1 MRLGSGPR
9 EGKLVLGP
17 PRASL
22 DTAPTSVR
30 GRGLPGWPLWP
41 RLQLPVRV
49 PAQQVHLGR
58 SPGWTFLSRQPS
70 GTLYPFQVG
79 LALQVPGEAG
89 AGWGGAL

>member
-1 MRLGSGPR
+1 MGR
-9 EGKLVLGP
+9 GKGGWVLGP

-22 DTAPTSVR
+22 DTASTSVR
-30 GRGLPGWPLWP
+30 GRGSPGWPLWP
-41 RLQLPVRV
+41 RLQLTVRV
-49 PAQQVHLGR
+49 PAQQLHLGR
-58 SPGWTFLSRQPS
+58 SLGWAFLSRQPS